1 MKLLYII
8 LIIIFSHK
16 AFSIDVNFH
25 AWGGSNNINKFIDT
39 LRIDLEN
46 LNINLFHTKI
56 SDTESSV
63 NLILSESRSLNS
75 KVDLIWINGENFHK
89 LKINNA
95 LYGPIENI
103 DSLKYINLEDKTLN
117 NDFGIPTNNYEI
129 PWGRSQFV
137 FLYDTELLELPPTNI
152 FELKNFIKKNP
163 GRFTYP
169 KIPNFHGT
177 TFLKQIMYELG
188 YYDLMSNKFDFE
200 NKEHRD
206 AINKLLNYL
215 NEINPYLWSNGERY
229 PNTNIEMMKL
239 LANRELFMSMSFNPN
254 EASAQI
260 INGNIRESTETFV
273 FKAGTIANTHYLA
286 IPKYSNNI
294 EGSLMVINELLKP
307 KYQALKM
314 NPYIWGDPTVLDFNK
329 LSQEDISLFDF
340 NYQNNNLENNVKK
353 LLEPHIT
360 WTEVIEKNWIE
371 NFN

>member
-1 MKLLYII
+1 MKLII
-8 LIIIFSHK
+8 LILFVFFNNK
-16 AFSIDVNFH
+16 AFSTDVNFH

-39 LRIDLEN
+39 IRIDLKN

-63 NLILSESRSLNS
+63 NLILSESQSLKS
-75 KVDLIWINGENFHK
+75 KVDLIWINGENFQK

-95 LYGPIENI
+95 LYGPIKNI
-103 DSLKYINLEDKTLN
+103 ESFKYINFEDKTLN

-137 FLYDTELLELPPTNI
+137 FLYDTELIEFPPTNI
-152 FELKNFIKKNP
+152 FELKNFIIKNP

-188 YYDLMSNKFDFE
+188 YFDLMNNKFDSE
-200 NKEHRD
+200 NKDHEK
-206 AINKLLNYL
+206 AIKELLDYL
-215 NEINPYLWSNGERY
+215 NEINPYLWSKGERY
-229 PNTNIEMMKL
+229 PKNNMEMMKL

-260 INGNIRESTETFV
+260 INGNIRKSTKTFV
-273 FKAGTIANTHYLA
+273 FKNGTIANTHFLA

-294 EGSLMVINELLKP
+294 EGSLKVINELLKP

-314 NPYIWGDPTVLDFNK
+314 NPYVWGDPTVIDFNK
-329 LSQEDISLFDF
+329 LNQKDMKLFEF
-340 NYQNNNLENNVKK
+340 NYQNNNLDNNVKK
-353 LLEPHIT
+353 LLEPHIS
-360 WTEVIEKNWIE
+360 WTEVIENYWIE